1 MPVTKICF
9 PNGLSFPSSERT
21 IIMSVRIILY
31 NYAAQYNMIDNLPS
45 YAPDNHHRSEIVY
58 WRGSSSSSIS
68 SKLYN
73 L

>member
-1 MPVTKICF
+1 
-9 PNGLSFPSSERT
+9 
-21 IIMSVRIILY
+21 MSVRIILY

-68 SKLYN
+68 SKLY
-73 L
+73 